1 MVYIYICIMY
11 NELRHAKFPNQRLG
25 DGGKERDLMDFCRS
39 KGEQKAQTSAES
51 MVESVT
57 GHPMAGC
64 SEEEAA
70 GFLGT

>member
-1 MVYIYICIMY
+1 
-11 NELRHAKFPNQRLG
+11 
-25 DGGKERDLMDFCRS
+25 MDFCRS

>member
-1 MVYIYICIMY
+1 MY

-25 DGGKERDLMDFCRS
+25 DGGKERGS

>member
-1 MVYIYICIMY
+1 MY

-25 DGGKERDLMDFCRS
+25 DGAKERGS